1 MTPLAERAAYTTM
14 PYRIVLIAGDG
25 IGPEVTAAAQRVV
38 NATGL
43 DIKWQTCLAGQSALD
58 AVGSP
63 LPAETLAAVRAAAAT
78 LKGPTATPS
87 GTGFRSVNVELRQKL
102 QLYANYRPARSMP
115 GVPSRY
121 ENVDLIVVRENT
133 EGLYSGLEHE
143 VIPGVVESL
152 RVVTESAS
160 ERIARFAFE
169 TARRQGRKRVTCVH
183 KANIL
188 KLSDGLFL
196 RTCRRVAESFPDIAF
211 DDSIIDAAA
220 MKLVLDP
227 HSFDVMVMENLF
239 GDIVSDLTAGL
250 VGGLGLAPSAN
261 IGHGVAVFEA
271 VHGSAPDIA
280 GKGFA
285 NPTAII
291 LSAVLM
297 LRYLN
302 EREAADRIETAVRTV
317 YAHSEPPGSPRRL
330 TRDLGG
336 TATTEEFVDAVLSAI
351 Q

>member
-1 MTPLAERAAYTTM
+1 
-14 PYRIVLIAGDG
+14 
-25 IGPEVTAAAQRVV
+25 
-38 NATGL
+38 
-43 DIKWQTCLAGQSALD
+43 GQSALD
-58 AVGSP
+58 KLGSP
-63 LPAETLAAVRAAAAT
+63 LPDETLAAVQSANAT

-87 GTGFRSVNVELRQKL
+87 GTGFRSVNVELRQRL
-102 QLYANYRPARSMP
+102 HLYANFRPARSMP
-115 GVPSRY
+115 GVQSRY
-121 ENVDLIVVRENT
+121 QDVDLITVRENT

-143 VIPGVVESL
+143 VVPGVVESL
-152 RVVTESAS
+152 RVVTEMAS

-196 RTCRRVAESFPDIAF
+196 RTCQRVAKSFPDIAC
-211 DDSIIDAAA
+211 DDCIIDAAA
-220 MKLVLDP
+220 MKLVINP

-261 IGHGVAVFEA
+261 VGERVAVFEA

-280 GKGFA
+280 GRGIS

-297 LRYLN
+297 LRYLQ
-302 EREAADRIETAVRTV
+302 EKEAADRIEQAIRTV
-317 YAHSEPPGSPRRL
+317 YARGEVRTG
-330 TRDLGG
+330 DLGG
-336 TATTEEFVDAVLSAI
+336 AATTSQFVDALLAAM
-351 Q
+351 

>member
-1 MTPLAERAAYTTM
+1 MA
-14 PYRIVLIAGDG
+14 YRIALIPGDG

-38 NATGL
+38 DATGL
-43 DIKWQTCLAGQSALD
+43 GINWETYQAGQSALD
-58 AVGSP
+58 TLGSP
-63 LPAETLAAVRAAAAT
+63 LPQETLDAVRSADAA

-102 QLYANYRPARSMP
+102 QLYANYRPARSIP
-115 GVPSRY
+115 GIPSRY

-152 RVVTESAS
+152 RVVTEPAS

-196 RTCRRVAESFPDIAF
+196 RTCGRVAEAFPDIEY
-211 DDSIIDAAA
+211 DDCIVDAAA
-220 MKLVLDP
+220 MKLVINP
-227 HSFDVMVMENLF
+227 QSFDVLVMENLF
-239 GDIVSDLTAGL
+239 GDILSDLTSGL

-280 GKGFA
+280 GKGLA
-285 NPTAII
+285 NPAALI

-302 EREAADRIETAVRTV
+302 EKEAANRIETALHKVFAAGKV
-317 YAHSEPPGSPRRL
+317 L
-330 TRDLGG
+330 TGDLGG
-336 TATTEEFVDAVLSAI
+336 RATTGQFVEAVLASM
-351 Q
+351 

>member
-1 MTPLAERAAYTTM
+1 MA
-14 PYRIVLIAGDG
+14 YRIALIPGDG
-25 IGPEVTAAAQRVV
+25 IGPEVTAAAQRV
-38 NATGL
+38 L
-43 DIKWQTCLAGQSALD
+43 DAAGVVIDWQTVLAGQAALD
-58 AVGSP
+58 QSGSP
-63 LPAETLAAVRAAAAT
+63 LPAETLEAVRNSAAT

-143 VIPGVVESL
+143 VVPGVVESL
-152 RVVTESAS
+152 RVVTEGAS

-169 TARRQGRKRVTCVH
+169 TARRLGRKHVTCVH

-196 RTCRRVAESFPDIAF
+196 RTCRRVAAEFPDVPL
-211 DDSIIDAAA
+211 DDCIVDAAA
-220 MKLVLDP
+220 MKLVLNP
-227 HSFDVMVMENLF
+227 HVFDVLVMENLF
-239 GDIVSDLTAGL
+239 GDILSDLTSGL

-261 IGHGVAVFEA
+261 IGDGIAIFEA

-280 GKGFA
+280 GRGLA
-285 NPTAII
+285 NPTALF

-297 LRYLN
+297 LRFLG
-302 EREAADRIETAVRTV
+302 ERDAADRIELAVQTVFADGKLRT
-317 YAHSEPPGSPRRL
+317 G
-330 TRDLGG
+330 DLGG
-336 TATTEEFVDAVLSAI
+336 TATTDQFTAAVLARLS
-351 Q
+351 